1 MRRMNLMWILPFC
14 AWWAAA
20 PPAAWAAT
28 PAATP
33 ENTPSPIERLSQVEA
48 QLKELQNQVRHGVL
62 DAQEREERL
71 KVGAFGDASY
81 GGSKPDKSR
90 PWTNRFA
97 LGEPS
102 FFLTGRFGPHLS
114 FVDENLIEFH
124 GTVVGFGLGRVLVSY
139 AFDRG
144 LRLFA
149 GRDHAATG
157 FWNRT
162 FGYAAIQQT
171 TIERPFFLGFEDEGG
186 VLPVHLVGLGAEGT
200 FSLGGSQLQYECNLG
215 NAPSLDLTG
224 DGSGNVTAV
233 GLDGHLT
240 GDGADRKALAAR
252 LSFKPWADKGL
263 SLGTATY
270 VGRVDALAAT
280 PDLAGAPVLFRDLGQ
295 WALEG
300 EAVWRDERLELMG
313 EYYLFNDQVQGA
325 ATQGAR
331 GNRAFYAQAGVHLT
345 EHWMPYLRA
354 ENLRAKSGDPYFTLL
369 GPLKKSIY
377 LAGVRI
383 DLVPRISAVKLEGRV
398 IQTDAS
404 RSMEAGAQWAFGF

>member
-1 MRRMNLMWILPFC
+1 MRLPNLWILPFC

-20 PPAAWAAT
+20 PPATWAAT
-28 PAATP
+28 TAPTP
-33 ENTPSPIERLSQVEA
+33 ETTPSPLERLSQVEA
-48 QLKELQNQVRHGVL
+48 QLKELQNQVRHGAL
-62 DAQEREERL
+62 DAKEREARL

-81 GGSKPDKSR
+81 GGSKPGKSQ

-102 FFLTGRFGPHLS
+102 FFLTGRFGPRLS
-114 FVDENLIEFH
+114 FVDENLIEFN
-124 GTVVGFGLGRVLVSY
+124 GTQVGFGLDRVLVSF
-139 AFDRG
+139 AFDRR

-171 TIERPFFLGFEDEGG
+171 TIKRPFFLGFEDEGG
-186 VLPVHLVGLGAEGT
+186 VLPVHLVGLGADGAFT
-200 FSLGGSQLQYECNLG
+200 LGRSQLSYELNAG

-233 GLDGHLT
+233 ELDGHLT
-240 GDGADRKALAAR
+240 GDGSDRKALAAR
-252 LSFKPWADKGL
+252 LSFKPWVDKGL

-270 VGRVDALAAT
+270 LGRVDALAAT
-280 PDLAGAPVLFRDLGQ
+280 RDLAGSPALFRDLGQ

-300 EAVWRDERLELMG
+300 EAVWRDEKLELMG
-313 EYYLFNDQVQGA
+313 ECYLFNDQVQGA
-325 ATQGAR
+325 ATQGAK

-354 ENLRAKSGDPYFTLL
+354 EYLRAQAGDPYFALL
-369 GPLKKSIY
+369 GPPRKSIY
-377 LAGVRI
+377 LAGVRV
-383 DLVPRISAVKLEGRV
+383 DLVPRISAVKFEGRV
-398 IQTDAS
+398 IQAAAS